1 MAVVSSRF
9 PALAAWRMRINLPD
23 EHESVSENPLMTTA
37 AAFFKDLTL
46 PTMPEVASDLIRSLN
61 EDDVPLAELR
71 EAIARDPALAV
82 QLLRLANSAH
92 YGNREKVSTLDEA
105 IARVGV
111 NQVRALALAS
121 CFNDAFPVAHGID
134 REAFWRASQTYGG
147 MSQWL
152 ATSMGSDSEQA
163 WLTGFMVRLGELIM
177 GMKSPSC
184 VAEFERQPQAPGE
197 RWQRQNALLGLTEGQ
212 VSAELARCWNFPD
225 NMVRAMDAAADPMA
239 AQPFSRLGAV
249 LHVAELLAAAPT
261 ASAVDDLPADVLTAL
276 NLDPIWISERLPQ
289 AQRYVDASRLH

>member
-1 MAVVSSRF
+1 
-9 PALAAWRMRINLPD
+9 
-23 EHESVSENPLMTTA
+23 MTPV

-46 PTMPEVASDLIRSLN
+46 PTMPDVAHELIRSLN
-61 EDDVPLAELR
+61 EDDVPLNELR
-71 EAIARDPALAV
+71 DAIARDPALAV

-92 YGNREKVSTLDEA
+92 YGAHQKVGTIDEA

-121 CFNDAFPVAHGID
+121 CFNDAFPVVPGLD
-134 REAFWRASQTYGG
+134 REAFWRASQTNGG
-147 MSQWL
+147 LSQWL
-152 ATSMGSDSEQA
+152 ANGVGTDSEQA
-163 WLTGFMVRLGELIM
+163 WLTGFMVRLGELLM
-177 GMKSPSC
+177 GLKSPSC
-184 VAEFERQPQAPGE
+184 VMEFERQPQAPGE
-197 RWQRQNALLGLTEGQ
+197 RWQREAAVMGLTEGQ

-225 NMVRAMDAAADPMA
+225 NMIQALDAAADPMA

-261 ASAVDDLPADVLTAL
+261 PAAVDELPADVLAAL
-276 NLDPIWISERLPQ
+276 NVDPIWVRERLPQ